1 MNEGAW
7 GWGIPVMV
15 VLEKATPGYVSYTH
29 STYSSSLYS
38 DVSLHI
44 PSRPPVLPLA
54 WAGKGPVPA
63 LTLQAASCPEASSSS
78 NLLSPLLGPGTGL
91 GQQCFWQV
99 VPSPAWVPGSLD
111 SVLPYP

>member
-1 MNEGAW
+1 MNEGAC

-38 DVSLHI
+38 DVSPHPIQASSAALGLN
-44 PSRPPVLPLA
+44 RQ
-54 WAGKGPVPA
+54 GPVPA
-63 LTLQAASCPEASSSS
+63 LTLQVASYPGVSSSS

-91 GQQCFWQV
+91 GQQCF
-99 VPSPAWVPGSLD
+99 
-111 SVLPYP
+111 